1 MNISDTRSSV
11 SFSVVFSTLSPLVL
25 VQKEFVE
32 WEVRRMTSMRQFSSI
47 VISYS
52 FPEVLP

>member
-32 WEVRRMTSMRQFSSI
+32 WEVRRMTGMRQFSSI

-52 FPEVLP
+52 FSEVLS

>member
-52 FPEVLP
+52 FSEVLP